1 MKSLLLIILLQ
12 SSTYYSDISIV
23 RTLYLSAYKNEVNC
37 NRLGEKLNTIQE
49 NTSILIKGYK
59 GCFYF
64 IKCKFMNNPIDKLIY
79 FNKGKKLLEDA
90 INQDPYSI
98 ELKFLR
104 YSIQKNLPKFLLY
117 YDNIEKDLNFVNGSI
132 KYIKDKEVQK
142 FISTS
147 LKSITK

>member
-1 MKSLLLIILLQ
+1 
-12 SSTYYSDISIV
+12 
-23 RTLYLSAYKNEVNC
+23 
-37 NRLGEKLNTIQE
+37 
-49 NTSILIKGYK
+49 
-59 GCFYF
+59 
-64 IKCKFMNNPIDKLIY
+64 MNNPIDKLIY

-132 KYIKDKEVQK
+132 KSTKDKEVQK